1 MTCGLCG
8 INSSRYLCERHTDT
22 LAARLA
28 RLPALVEEL
37 AEHLVP
43 RCTGLAE
50 QVAASAGGSRPPLN
64 LDVIDLVDRG
74 HIALVLEEWR
84 TDVQRVRWPDRGAPP
99 AEGGMDHRVMAA
111 CRWLG
116 MELDWIATHYE
127 PAGQLAREVAALEGT
142 ALDIV
147 GEPRPRANVVGQ
159 CIAVTDDAGTVCG
172 AEIRHRA
179 GETRLV
185 CRTCHAVY
193 ATQEELLL
201 LLHYQ
206 PEPA

>member
-8 INSSRYLCERHTDT
+8 DSSGRYLCGRHADT

-74 HIALVLEEWR
+74 HIAGVLEDWR
-84 TDVQRVRWPDRGAPP
+84 ADVQRERWPDRGAPP
-99 AEGGMDHRVMAA
+99 VEGGMDHRVMAA
-111 CRWLG
+111 CRWLA
-116 MELDWIATHYE
+116 MEIDWIAAHYE
-127 PAGQLAREVAALEGT
+127 QAGALAREVAALEGA

-147 GEPRPRANVVGQ
+147 GEPRPRAKVVGL
-159 CIAVTDDAGTVCG
+159 CIAVTDDKGTVCG
-172 AEIRHRA
+172 ADIRHRA
-179 GETRLV
+179 GETRLT
-185 CRTCHAVY
+185 CRACHTVY
-193 ATQEELLL
+193 EGQQDLLL

-206 PEPA
+206 PVGA